1 MKNWKQ
7 IAVCLAVAAAA
18 FGGWSWYKAERNA
31 PQATAQATG
40 NGAPAA
46 GQSGTRGGGSNPL
59 VMVKA
64 AQKQIV
70 NDKLSA
76 IGSGV
81 ALNTVAVSPYS
92 SGTIRRFLVS
102 AGTVVK
108 QDQIIAELDAETE
121 QIALEKAQV
130 LLKDAEITQQ
140 RMATLRASNTAT
152 QVQVVA
158 AELAL
163 ANAKLA
169 VKDAQLALSR
179 RSVTAPIAG
188 IVGILPVDAGNYV
201 TSSTTIATIDDR
213 SKLLIDIW
221 VPERFAPQLRIGQAV
236 TAVPTALPG
245 KNFQGQISALDNM
258 IDAASRTLRVRAEI
272 TNPSDVLRSGMS
284 FTITILFPGDQYLS
298 VDPLSVQWDGDG
310 SYVWRIG
317 KDGMAERVAA
327 RIIQRNASSVLI
339 EGGIAEGDVIVTE
352 GVQNVRA
359 GKGVTIKGQ
368 DPRDTAGS
376 EKAPATAQANSKRAG

>member
-7 IAVCLAVAAAA
+7 IAVCVVVAAAA
-18 FGGWSWYKAERNA
+18 FGGWSWYNAER
-31 PQATAQATG
+31 TGTATG
-40 NGAPAA
+40 TAPVAGAN
-46 GQSGTRGGGSNPL
+46 SGGRGAPL
-59 VMVKA
+59 VMTKP

-81 ALNTVAVSPYS
+81 ALNTVALMPYS
-92 SGTIRRFLVS
+92 SGTIRQFLVS
-102 AGTVVK
+102 AGSVVK
-108 QDQIIAELDAETE
+108 KGQIIAELDAENE
-121 QIALEKAQV
+121 QIAVEKAQV
-130 LLKDAEITQQ
+130 LLKDAEITQK
-140 RMATLRASNTAT
+140 RMTTLRASNTAT

-158 AELAL
+158 ADLAL

-169 VKDAQLALSR
+169 VKDAELALSR
-179 RSVTAPIAG
+179 RSVEAPIAG

-236 TAVPTALPG
+236 SAVPTALPG
-245 KNFQGQISALDNM
+245 KSFQGQISALDNM
-258 IDAASRTLRVRAEI
+258 IDAASRTMRVRAEI

-284 FTITILFPGDQYLS
+284 FTVTILFPGDQYLA

-317 KDGMAERVAA
+317 SDGMAERVAI
-327 RIIQRNASSVLI
+327 RIIQRNASSVLVDS
-339 EGGIAEGDVIVTE
+339 ELAEGDVIVTE
-352 GVQNVRA
+352 GVQNVRE
-359 GKGVTIKGQ
+359 GGSVTIKGQ
-368 DPRDTAGS
+368 KTDNSASPT
-376 EKAPATAQANSKRAG
+376 APATAQAINKRAG

>member
-7 IAVCLAVAAAA
+7 ITVCLVVAAAA
-18 FGGWSWYKAERNA
+18 FGGWSWYNTERS
-31 PQATAQATG
+31 ATPVTG
-40 NGAPAA
+40 GTPAA
-46 GQSGTRGGGSNPL
+46 GQSGARNAPL
-59 VMVKA
+59 VVVKP
-64 AQKQIV
+64 AQKQVV

-102 AGTVVK
+102 AGTTVQK
-108 QDQIIAELDAETE
+108 DQVIAELDAETE
-121 QIALEKAQV
+121 QIAVEKAQV

-169 VKDAQLALSR
+169 VKDAELALNR

-221 VPERFAPQLRIGQAV
+221 VPERFAPQLRLGQAV
-236 TAVPTALPG
+236 TAMPTALPG
-245 KNFQGQISALDNM
+245 KSFQGQVSAMDNM

-272 TNPSDVLRSGMS
+272 TNPSDVLRAGMS
-284 FTITILFPGDQYLS
+284 FTVTILFPGDQYLA

-310 SYVWRIG
+310 SYVWRIT
-317 KDGMAERVAA
+317 KDGKAERVAA
-327 RIIQRNASSVLI
+327 RIIQRNANAVLVD
-339 EGGIAEGDVIVTE
+339 GALAEGDTIVTE
-352 GVQNVRA
+352 GVQNVRE
-359 GKGVTIKGQ
+359 GGGVTIKGAGN
-368 DPRDTAGS
+368 TAS
-376 EKAPATAQANSKRAG
+376 PKEPATAQANSKQAG

>member
-7 IAVCLAVAAAA
+7 IAVCVVVAAAA
-18 FGGWSWYKAERNA
+18 FGGWSWYNAER
-31 PQATAQATG
+31 TGTATG
-40 NGAPAA
+40 TAPSTGAN
-46 GQSGTRGGGSNPL
+46 SGGRSAPL
-59 VMVKA
+59 VMTKP

-81 ALNTVAVSPYS
+81 ALNTVAVMPYS
-92 SGTIRRFLVS
+92 SGTIRQFLVS
-102 AGTVVK
+102 AGTAVTK
-108 QDQIIAELDAETE
+108 GQIIAELDAETE
-121 QIALEKAQV
+121 QIAVEKAQV
-130 LLKDAEITQQ
+130 LLKDAEITQK

-158 AELAL
+158 ADLAL
-163 ANAKLA
+163 ANAKLT
-169 VKDAQLALSR
+169 VKDAELALSR
-179 RSVTAPIAG
+179 RSVEAPIAG

-245 KNFQGQISALDNM
+245 KSFQGQISALDNM
-258 IDAASRTLRVRAEI
+258 IDAASRTMRVRAEI

-284 FTITILFPGDQYLS
+284 FTVTILFPGDQYLA

-317 KDGMAERVAA
+317 LDGMAERVAT
-327 RIIQRNASSVLI
+327 RIIQRNASSVLVDS
-339 EGGIAEGDVIVTE
+339 ELAEGDVIVTE
-352 GVQNVRA
+352 GVQNVRE
-359 GKGVTIKGQ
+359 GGNVTIKGQ
-368 DPRDTAGS
+368 NTGSTADP
-376 EKAPATAQANSKRAG
+376 KAPATAQANSKQAG

>member
-1 MKNWKQ
+1 
-7 IAVCLAVAAAA
+7 
-18 FGGWSWYKAERNA
+18 
-31 PQATAQATG
+31 ATQATG
-40 NGAPAA
+40 GAPAA
-46 GQSGTRGGGSNPL
+46 GQSGARNAPL
-59 VMVKA
+59 VVVKP
-64 AQKQIV
+64 AQKHVV

-102 AGTVVK
+102 AGTTVQK
-108 QDQIIAELDAETE
+108 DQVIAELDAETE
-121 QIALEKAQV
+121 QIAVEKAQV

-169 VKDAQLALSR
+169 VKDAELALSR

-221 VPERFAPQLRIGQAV
+221 VPERFAPQLRLGQAV
-236 TAVPTALPG
+236 TAMPTALPG
-245 KNFQGQISALDNM
+245 KSFQGQVSAMDNM

-272 TNPSDVLRSGMS
+272 TNPSDVLRAGMS
-284 FTITILFPGDQYLS
+284 FTVTILFPGDQYLA

-310 SYVWRIG
+310 SYVWRIT
-317 KDGMAERVAA
+317 KDGKAERVAA
-327 RIIQRNASSVLI
+327 RIIQRNANAVLVD
-339 EGGIAEGDVIVTE
+339 GALAEGDTIVTE
-352 GVQNVRA
+352 GVQNVRE
-359 GKGVTIKGQ
+359 GGNVTIKGAGN
-368 DPRDTAGS
+368 TAS
-376 EKAPATAQANSKRAG
+376 PKEPATAQANSKQAG

>member
-7 IAVCLAVAAAA
+7 IAVCVVVAAAA
-18 FGGWSWYKAERNA
+18 FGGWSWYNAER
-31 PQATAQATG
+31 TGTATG
-40 NGAPAA
+40 TAPVAGAN
-46 GQSGTRGGGSNPL
+46 SGGRSAPL
-59 VMVKA
+59 VMTKP

-81 ALNTVAVSPYS
+81 ALNTVALMPYS
-92 SGTIRRFLVS
+92 SGTIRQFLVS
-102 AGTVVK
+102 AGSVVK
-108 QDQIIAELDAETE
+108 KGQIIAELDAENE
-121 QIALEKAQV
+121 QIAVEKAQV
-130 LLKDAEITQQ
+130 LLKDAEITQK
-140 RMATLRASNTAT
+140 RMTTLRASNTAT

-158 AELAL
+158 ADLAL

-169 VKDAQLALSR
+169 VKDAELALSR
-179 RSVTAPIAG
+179 RSVEAPIAG

-236 TAVPTALPG
+236 SAVPTALPG
-245 KNFQGQISALDNM
+245 KSFQGQISALDNM
-258 IDAASRTLRVRAEI
+258 IDAASRTMRVRAEI

-284 FTITILFPGDQYLS
+284 FTVTILFPGDQYLA

-317 KDGMAERVAA
+317 SDGMAERVAI
-327 RIIQRNASSVLI
+327 RIIQRNASSVLVDS
-339 EGGIAEGDVIVTE
+339 ELAEGDVIVTE
-352 GVQNVRA
+352 GVQNVRE
-359 GKGVTIKGQ
+359 GGSVTIKGQ
-368 DPRDTAGS
+368 KTDNSASPT
-376 EKAPATAQANSKRAG
+376 APATAQANNKRAG

>member
-7 IAVCLAVAAAA
+7 IAVCVVVAAAA
-18 FGGWSWYKAERNA
+18 FGGWSWYNAERTETQSTASVAPSAGQNSGARNA
-31 PQATAQATG
+31 P
-40 NGAPAA
+40 
-46 GQSGTRGGGSNPL
+46 L
-59 VMVKA
+59 VVVKP
-64 AQKQIV
+64 AQKQVV

-76 IGSGV
+76 IGTGV
-81 ALNTVAVSPYS
+81 ALNTVAVTPYT
-92 SGTIRRFLVS
+92 SGTIRQFLVG

-108 QDQIIAELDAETE
+108 KDQVIAELDAENE
-121 QIALEKAQV
+121 QIAVEKAQV

-158 AELAL
+158 ADLAL
-163 ANAKLA
+163 ATAKLA

-236 TAVPTALPG
+236 TAMPTALPG
-245 KNFQGQISALDNM
+245 KSFQGQVSAVDNM
-258 IDAASRTLRVRAEI
+258 IDPASRTLRVRAEI
-272 TNPSDVLRSGMS
+272 TNPSDVLRAGMS
-284 FTITILFPGDQYLS
+284 FTISILFPGDQYLA
-298 VDPLSVQWDGDG
+298 VDPLSIQWDGDG
-310 SYVWRIG
+310 SYVWRIT
-317 KDGMAERVAA
+317 KDGKVERVAA
-327 RIIQRNASSVLI
+327 RIIQRNANAVLVD
-339 EGGIAEGDVIVTE
+339 GALTEGDTIVTE
-352 GVQNVRA
+352 GVQNVRE
-359 GKGVTIKGQ
+359 GGSVTIKGAGN
-368 DPRDTAGS
+368 TAS
-376 EKAPATAQANSKRAG
+376 PKEPATAQANSKQAG

>member
-7 IAVCLAVAAAA
+7 ITVCLVVAAAA
-18 FGGWSWYKAERNA
+18 VGGWSWYNTERS
-31 PQATAQATG
+31 ATQTTG
-40 NGAPAA
+40 GAPAA
-46 GQSGTRGGGSNPL
+46 GQSGARNAPL
-59 VMVKA
+59 VVVKP
-64 AQKQIV
+64 AQKQVV

-102 AGTVVK
+102 AGTTVQK
-108 QDQIIAELDAETE
+108 DQVIAELDAETE
-121 QIALEKAQV
+121 QIAVEKAQV

-169 VKDAQLALSR
+169 VKDAELALSR

-221 VPERFAPQLRIGQAV
+221 VPERFAPQLRLGQAV
-236 TAVPTALPG
+236 TAMPTALPG
-245 KNFQGQISALDNM
+245 KSFQGQVSAMDNM

-272 TNPSDVLRSGMS
+272 TNPSDVLRAGMS
-284 FTITILFPGDQYLS
+284 FTVTILFPGDQYLA

-310 SYVWRIG
+310 SYVWRIT
-317 KDGMAERVAA
+317 KDGKAERVAA
-327 RIIQRNASSVLI
+327 RIIQRNANAVLVD
-339 EGGIAEGDVIVTE
+339 GALAEGDTIVTE
-352 GVQNVRA
+352 GVQNVRE
-359 GKGVTIKGQ
+359 GGNVTIKGAGN
-368 DPRDTAGS
+368 TAS
-376 EKAPATAQANSKRAG
+376 PKEPATAQANSKQAG